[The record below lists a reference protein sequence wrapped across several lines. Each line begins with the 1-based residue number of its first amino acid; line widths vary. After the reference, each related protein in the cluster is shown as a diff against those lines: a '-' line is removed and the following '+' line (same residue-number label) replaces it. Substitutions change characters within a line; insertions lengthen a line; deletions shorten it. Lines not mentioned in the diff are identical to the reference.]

1 MAADVLALFDLDHT
15 LMPHD
20 SDEQWVAFLVGQDAL
35 DARRYDAANRELIA
49 RYNRGEAGSVEFT
62 EFYLSTLTGFDDAEL
77 LRWRDQYMVRII
89 RPRISQAAK
98 TLVERHAAAGDRLLV
113 TTAVFRFLA
122 DPIAA
127 EFGIHDVIATEAEQ
141 VDGRYTGRVMGVP
154 NIREGKYERLV
165 TWLAGRGEKIADF
178 RECWFYGDSLNDLP
192 LFTHVTHPVVVNADP
207 VLAAHARHM
216 GWPELRVA

>member
-1 MAADVLALFDLDHT
+1 MPADVLALFDLDHT

-20 SDEQWVAFLVGQDAL
+20 SDEQWVAFLVEQGAL
-35 DARRYDAANRELIA
+35 DAVRYDTANRDLIA
-49 RYNRGEAGSVEFT
+49 RYNRGEAGSIEFT
-62 EFYLSTLTGFDDAEL
+62 EFYLSTLTTFDQAEL
-77 LRWRDQYMVRII
+77 LRWREKYLARKI
-89 RPRISQAAK
+89 RPRIRQAARA
-98 TLVERHAAAGDRLLV
+98 LVERHSAAGDRLLV

-141 VDGRYTGRVMGVP
+141 IDGRYTGRVAGTP
-154 NIREGKYERLV
+154 NLREGKYERLIA
-165 TWLAGRGEKIADF
+165 WLAGRGENLSDF

-192 LFTHVTHPVVVNADP
+192 LFTHVTNPVVVNADP

>member
-1 MAADVLALFDLDHT
+1 MPADILALFDLDHT

-20 SDEQWVAFLVGQDAL
+20 SDEQWVAFLVEQGAL
-35 DARRYDAANRELIA
+35 DAPRYDAANRDLIA

-62 EFYLSTLTGFDDAEL
+62 EFYLSTLAALDPVEA
-77 LRWRDQYMVRII
+77 LRWRDKYLSRKI
-89 RPRISQAAK
+89 RPRIRQAARA
-98 TLVERHAAAGDRLLV
+98 LVERHRTAGDRLVV

-127 EFGIHDVIATEAEQ
+127 EFGIQDVIATEAEQ
-141 VDGRYTGRVMGVP
+141 IDGRYTGRVAGIA

-165 TWLAGRGEKIADF
+165 TWLAERGERIGDF

>member
-1 MAADVLALFDLDHT
+1 MTADVLALFDLDHT
-15 LMPHD
+15 LIPHD
-20 SDEQWVAFLVGQDAL
+20 SDEQWVAFLVEQGAL
-35 DARRYDAANRELIA
+35 DAIRYDAANRELIA
-49 RYNRGEAGSVEFT
+49 RYNRGEAGSAEFT

-77 LRWRDQYMVRII
+77 LRWREKYLVRII
-89 RPRISQAAK
+89 RPRISEAAK
-98 TLVERHAAAGDRLLV
+98 TLVQRHVAAGDRLIV

-127 EFGIHDVIATEAEQ
+127 EFGIHDVIATEAEMI
-141 VDGRYTGRVMGVP
+141 DGRYTGRVAGVP

-165 TWLAGRGEKIADF
+165 TWLASRGEKIADF

>member
-1 MAADVLALFDLDHT
+1 MPADVLALFDLDHT

-20 SDEQWVAFLVGQDAL
+20 SDEQWVAFLVEQGAL
-35 DARRYDAANRELIA
+35 DAVRYDTANRELIA
-49 RYNRGEAGSVEFT
+49 RYNRGEAGSIEFT
-62 EFYLSTLTGFDDAEL
+62 EFYLSTLTMFDQAEAM
-77 LRWRDQYMVRII
+77 RWREKYLVRKI
-89 RPRISQAAK
+89 RPRIRQAARA
-98 TLVERHAAAGDRLLV
+98 LVDRHRAAGDRLML

-122 DPIAA
+122 EPIAA
-127 EFGIHDVIATEAEQ
+127 EFGIDEVIATEAEQ
-141 VDGRYTGRVMGVP
+141 IDGRYTGRVVGVP
-154 NIREGKYERLV
+154 NIREGKYERLLM
-165 TWLAGRGEKIADF
+165 WLATRGERITDF

>member
-1 MAADVLALFDLDHT
+1 MPADVLALFDLDHT

-20 SDEQWVAFLVGQDAL
+20 SDEQWVAFLVEQGAL
-35 DARRYDAANRELIA
+35 DAVRYDAANRDLIA
-49 RYNRGEAGSVEFT
+49 RYNRGEAGSIEFT
-62 EFYLSTLTGFDDAEL
+62 EFYLSTLASLDVPEAL
-77 LRWRDQYMVRII
+77 QWREKYLARKI
-89 RPRISQAAK
+89 RPRIRQSARA
-98 TLVERHAAAGDRLLV
+98 LVERHRAAGDRLLV

-141 VDGRYTGRVMGVP
+141 IDGKYTGRVVGIP

-165 TWLAGRGEKIADF
+165 AWLAERGERITDF

-192 LFTHVTHPVVVNADP
+192 LFTHVTNPVVVNADP

-216 GWPELRVA
+216 GWPEMRVS

>member
-1 MAADVLALFDLDHT
+1 MTADVLALFDLDHT

-20 SDEQWVAFLVGQDAL
+20 SDEQWVAFLVEQGAL
-35 DARRYDAANRELIA
+35 DAIRYDAANCELIA

-77 LRWRDQYMVRII
+77 LRWREKYLVRII
-89 RPRISQAAK
+89 RPRISKAAK
-98 TLVERHAAAGDRLLV
+98 TLVERHVAAGDRLLL

-141 VDGRYTGRVMGVP
+141 IDGRYTGRVAGVP

-165 TWLAGRGEKIADF
+165 TWLASRGEKIADF